1 MRAEKLA
8 QPAQPTMQSQDP
20 REESGSSRRKT
31 LPMERSK
38 EASEYEFSGNFTTVE
53 VAIAHINAGT
63 RDDTV
68 KEDDVE
74 EVEADLIK
82 WSHKLF
88 DALGHA
94 PASTNDKLKGDQQAF
109 YKDGQ
114 DNAATAIH
122 NQMRS
127 KELCELV
134 EARVVA
140 TVGAAIAVHRT
151 GIPRR
156 VCIERVSR
164 RSGLAPELGITCS
177 ERLERMIKAV
187 QDNKAIAK
195 DVVDGDF
202 EKLVH
207 SPDSYL
213 KQKIGNT
220 KNNATKKRTLDAAIG
235 KAKKLDAEGS
245 GDIDSHGAA
254 KKRRTVLSTNDVDP
268 TNVLSSAP
276 TSSGPSPLLYPS
288 RTNSTCSGAQSY
300 PDQNYMEASEQDA
313 QSLMEAR
320 QGGVPSLGAASMAS
334 LPSADPRPSRS
345 DMFAA
350 GHHADLTQSSTGSYQ
365 YGSVYSPY
373 VMGGVAAYDSNYQI
387 THHLQTMPPKG
398 SPFGKDRFDH
408 STDSWSIFTA
418 PSRYNTETLSENT
431 EYPTDDHLYQQPP
444 PKPNVD
450 SQLRFGWE
458 PFTNS
463 HSALRTSQAV
473 AAPSSGDQSVR
484 PKRRSALVPGFTD
497 MTAMLGDSHVE
508 EEDERV
514 DPNLMD
520 PVLRG
525 NSGGFL

>member
-1 MRAEKLA
+1 
-8 QPAQPTMQSQDP
+8 MQSQDP

-365 YGSVYSPY
+365 YGSVHSPY

-398 SPFGKDRFDH
+398 SPFGRDQLDH

-431 EYPTDDHLYQQPP
+431 EYPTDNHLYQQPP
-444 PKPNVD
+444 PESK
-450 SQLRFGWE
+450 
-458 PFTNS
+458 
-463 HSALRTSQAV
+463 
-473 AAPSSGDQSVR
+473 
-484 PKRRSALVPGFTD
+484 PKRRLPASLRMGVIHKFIQCLANEPSCGGTIFRRSKRPSEASLSLGSWLYRNDCYARQQPCRRGRQAGRSKLDGPSLLRQQGRISLIAED
-497 MTAMLGDSHVE
+497 M
-508 EEDERV
+508 R
-514 DPNLMD
+514 
-520 PVLRG
+520 
-525 NSGGFL
+525 